1 MSNPFWAT
9 SRGVSRSLGWLA
21 RLGIIVLAGAL
32 LTTAVIAGMAPRAW
46 HLANAH
52 EEVPVE
58 LPPWED
64 LAQRTY
70 VYDRYGAQIA
80 VYQLENS
87 QPVSLNQ
94 IPQNVIQAFLAVEDR
109 TFYSHDGVNIRS
121 LARAVMSNAEG
132 GSARQGASTITQQVV
147 KIEYLAGLERD
158 GRYKLLQAHY
168 ALMLEREKSKND
180 ILERYLNTAF
190 FGNNAYGIQ
199 AAAEVYFGKR
209 VEALTK
215 VEGAFLAGLVQAP
228 SSYDPIRRPEL
239 SQRRFEVV
247 TQALVDTKMLTAEER
262 TVLLEGDPA
271 TGKQPWEL
279 PSRTFGSTE
288 GQANERT
295 FYTEAVKD
303 YLLNRSD
310 ILGATP
316 QERYN
321 RLFRGG
327 LRIYTTYDDGIQKA
341 GEAAR
346 ATLPGNNKGVQ
357 TAIITLDT
365 KSGAVRSMVSG
376 ADFKSGENEINL
388 TLNPRQTGSSIKMF
402 ILAAAVQAGAQGND
416 LIDGPGSC
424 VLPNPGNNAEPTF
437 PISGSARGLATLQVQ
452 TAASI
457 NCAYGRL
464 AQIVG
469 LQRNVDTQ
477 LAAMDNPYLRERQ
490 ADPNLRDEKK
500 VRPIASMATGGN
512 EMSPLDMA
520 SGAQTI
526 ANYGVHHEPYYV
538 EVIDSPN
545 GRLYTHDDPGTRVFS
560 AEASLRTIDILRTV
574 LTSGT
579 ADGNELEGRPAAGKT
594 GTQDNNTNV
603 WFVGFT
609 PELTTSVWIG
619 NPERGDFE
627 MTTRNLPEFGRNVQG
642 GRFAAPI
649 WKVAMD
655 QALAGV
661 PASDWPAAPPNPRS
675 AALLY
680 LPGTECAFNVTTRTI
695 PPDPNATTLPPE
707 TTPDGSTIPTETT
720 QPATESVYVPIPDA
734 NTTVPQFESVNVTAP
749 LPSIVRGNA
758 TIGPCS
764 LANRAIANTTT
775 TQPGG

>member
-1 MSNPFWAT
+1 VSNPFWAT
-9 SRGVSRSLGWLA
+9 SRGLSRSLGWVL
-21 RLGIIVLAGAL
+21 RLGVIVMAGAL
-32 LTTAVIAGMAPRAW
+32 LTTAVVAGIAPRAW

-52 EEVPVE
+52 EEVPVV
-58 LPPWED
+58 LPAWED

-70 VYDRYGAQIA
+70 VYDRYGTQIA

-121 LARAVMSNAEG
+121 LARAVLSNAEG

-158 GRYKLLQAHY
+158 GRYKILQAHY
-168 ALMLEREKSKND
+168 ALMLEREKSKNE

-209 VEALTK
+209 VEELLLE
-215 VEGAFLAGLVQAP
+215 EGAFLAGLVQAP
-228 SSYDPIRRPEL
+228 SSYDPIRRPEF
-239 SQRRFEVV
+239 SQRRFELVLD
-247 TQALVDTKMLTAEER
+247 ALVDTELITEEQR
-262 TVLLEGDPA
+262 DALLPEGA
-271 TGKQPWEL
+271 NAFQL
-279 PSRTFGSTE
+279 PDQVKALNADTSK
-288 GQANERT
+288 RT

-310 ILGATP
+310 ILGATT

-327 LRIYTTYDDGIQKA
+327 LHIYTTLDPKVQLATDEARNQKLGA
-341 GEAAR
+341 NVA
-346 ATLPGNNKGVQ
+346 GVQ
-357 TAIITLDT
+357 TALISLDAKT
-365 KSGAVRSMVSG
+365 GAIRAMTSGRPFEAG
-376 ADFKSGENEINL
+376 KNEINL

-402 ILAAAVQAGAQGND
+402 LLAAAIQAGAQGND
-416 LIDGPGSC
+416 LIDGPSSC
-424 VLPNPGNNAEPTF
+424 VMPNPGNNVEPTF
-437 PISGSARGLATLQVQ
+437 PISGTGRGIATLQVM

-469 LQRNVDTQ
+469 LQRNVDSQ
-477 LAAMDNPYLRERQ
+477 LAAMDNAYLRERQ
-490 ADPNLRDEKK
+490 ADPNLPPEKK
-500 VRPIASMATGGN
+500 VEPIASMATGGN

-538 EVIDSPN
+538 ERIDAPT
-545 GRLYTHDDPGTRVFS
+545 GTVYVHDDPGTQVFTTET
-560 AEASLRTIDILRTV
+560 AQRTIEILKTV
-574 LTSGT
+574 LTEGT
-579 ADGNELEGRPAAGKT
+579 ARRSPLAGRTAAGKT
-594 GTQDNNTNV
+594 GTQHENTNA

-609 PELTTSVWIG
+609 PELVTAVWVG
-619 NPERGDFE
+619 NPERGNFE
-627 MTTRNLPEFGRNVQG
+627 MSPSNVPEFGTEVQG
-642 GRFAAPI
+642 GLVAAPI

-655 QALAGV
+655 AALAGV
-661 PASDWPAAPPNPRS
+661 PPSDWTSPPPYPRPPAR
-675 AALLY
+675 LY
-680 LPGTECAFNVTTRTI
+680 LPGTECIYTVVTEVVE
-695 PPDPNATTLPPE
+695 PDPNAETVPPE
-707 TTPDGSTIPTETT
+707 TGPDGLPV
-720 QPATESVYVPIPDA
+720 ATEPPAPETRSVLSPVPDA
-734 NTTVPQFESVNVTAP
+734 NTSLPQDRPINPTAP
-749 LPSIVRGNA
+749 VPSIASGRQVSRCGLGGTPTA
-758 TIGPCS
+758 GPT
-764 LANRAIANTTT
+764 TTT
-775 TQPGG
+775 TQPPGG